1 MVRPLASLSIC
12 CYFGILNSLRAGKQR
27 LALRHSNFHIR
38 TAKTIQRCAT
48 AKARKTG
55 QTAL

>member
-1 MVRPLASLSIC
+1 MVRPSASC
-12 CYFGILNSLRAGKQR
+12 HFAILNSLRAGKQR

-38 TAKTIQRCAT
+38 AAKTIQRCAT
-48 AKARKTG
+48 AKARRTG